1 MPDATAMHQCNSQS
15 RQEASQPIDGASQAC
30 KERALRI
37 VALVPC
43 APLIRHTRS
52 AERMHAVPKGFP
64 KRMQNQQDQK
74 ISKSRSG
81 SSSQTLRKT
90 HTSRSEQHETDEG
103 DDGTVEVEL
112 NVRGMKCDGCRSSV
126 EQALLSVASV
136 DNVSVDIDSG
146 KAIVSV
152 KARTLHCLLK
162 TATLLPLPSRT
173 LSHCIAGAY
182 CYGRLPRGHP
192 PRRCHLSCW

>member
-1 MPDATAMHQCNSQS
+1 
-15 RQEASQPIDGASQAC
+15 
-30 KERALRI
+30 
-37 VALVPC
+37 
-43 APLIRHTRS
+43 
-52 AERMHAVPKGFP
+52 MHAVLKGFP

-126 EQALLSVASV
+126 EQALLAVASV
-136 DNVSVDIDSG
+136 DNVRVDIDSG

-152 KARTLHCLLK
+152 KARTLHYLLK
-162 TATLLPLPSRT
+162 LLPCYLCPHVRFHTALQAPTAMDAFQEGTRLVDAISA
-173 LSHCIAGAY
+173 AGDFEADLAL
-182 CYGRLPRGHP
+182 G
-192 PRRCHLSCW
+192 